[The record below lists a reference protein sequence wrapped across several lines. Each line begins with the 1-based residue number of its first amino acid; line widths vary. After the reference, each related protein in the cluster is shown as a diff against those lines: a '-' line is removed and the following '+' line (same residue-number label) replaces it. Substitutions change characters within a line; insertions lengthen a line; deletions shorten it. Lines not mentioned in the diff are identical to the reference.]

1 MCWLKRVNSHHFF
14 LTQKIS
20 FALFRSLFLSFVKR
34 RERGSETLDRSSSEF
49 HTMTSSFSQSSSFHS
64 SGSSQSAFVEFFA
77 HLSEEKI
84 NHLYTISPWATL
96 AVLRA
101 LTPLAK
107 QYIMRCVFLPL
118 HSVIAHEMLA
128 SWTKRGCETAHE
140 MAIERLVQL
149 RAFVEVE
156 SHSSE
161 EEGKKEENASKGGG
175 FIVHEHFRKHV
186 KRAIERGFE
195 DLDDEEEEKENE
207 RRKEEEEEGERKND
221 EYYIYHNHS
230 V

>member
-1 MCWLKRVNSHHFF
+1 
-14 LTQKIS
+14 
-20 FALFRSLFLSFVKR
+20 
-34 RERGSETLDRSSSEF
+34 
-49 HTMTSSFSQSSSFHS
+49 MTSSFSATGSSSSQSSS
-64 SGSSQSAFVEFFA
+64 GSAFVEFFA

-118 HSVIAHEMLA
+118 NSVIAHEMLA

-156 SHSSE
+156 SHSE
-161 EEGKKEENASKGGG
+161 GGKKEENAYKGGG

-195 DLDDEEEEKENE
+195 DLDDEEEEEKENE
-207 RRKEEEEEGERKND
+207 GGEKKKKKKANVKTTTNTTTTTTSTTRFNEEDAGFLDHYAKRRCC
-221 EYYIYHNHS
+221 S
-230 V
+230 S

>member
-128 SWTKRGCETAHE
+128 SWTKRGVKVDLFSGDFSPGTFVYALWTGRSKYNGCTDKTTSLAPFKWHGVD
-140 MAIERLVQL
+140 VQVPVPL
-149 RAFVEVE
+149 EAYLTHRYGNHYMKPQPWVWNV
-156 SHSSE
+156 SSFKT
-161 EEGKKEENASKGGG
+161 G
-175 FIVHEHFRKHV
+175 
-186 KRAIERGFE
+186 
-195 DLDDEEEEKENE
+195 LCT
-207 RRKEEEEEGERKND
+207 
-221 EYYIYHNHS
+221 
-230 V
+230 

>member
-1 MCWLKRVNSHHFF
+1 
-14 LTQKIS
+14 
-20 FALFRSLFLSFVKR
+20 
-34 RERGSETLDRSSSEF
+34 
-49 HTMTSSFSQSSSFHS
+49 MTSSFSQSSSFHS

-195 DLDDEEEEKENE
+195 DLDDEEEEEKENE
-207 RRKEEEEEGERKND
+207 GEKEEEEEGERKND

>member
-1 MCWLKRVNSHHFF
+1 
-14 LTQKIS
+14 
-20 FALFRSLFLSFVKR
+20 
-34 RERGSETLDRSSSEF
+34 
-49 HTMTSSFSQSSSFHS
+49 MTSSFSTSSSSS
-64 SGSSQSAFVEFFA
+64 SGSSSAFVEFFA

-84 NHLYTISPWATL
+84 NRLYTISPWATL

-140 MAIERLVQL
+140 MAIQRLVQL

-156 SHSSE
+156 SHSE
-161 EEGKKEENASKGGG
+161 EGGKKEENAYKGGG
-175 FIVHEHFRKHV
+175 FIVHEHFRKSFF
-186 KRAIERGFE
+186 RET
-195 DLDDEEEEKENE
+195 EESKNLRKMTKE
-207 RRKEEEEEGERKND
+207 
-221 EYYIYHNHS
+221 
-230 V
+230 